1 MQDNP
6 TAREEVKIAR
16 DLLHT
21 MSGLISAARY
31 GLHCCKTSED
41 RESTLSCIAD
51 IQAAL
56 NESATVAAKLRASLH
71 ALDELLEPE

>member
-6 TAREEVKIAR
+6 TIKEEVKTAR

-31 GLHCCKTSED
+31 GLYCCKTSED
-41 RESTLSCIAD
+41 RDSTLSCIAD
-51 IQAAL
+51 IQDAL
-56 NESATVAAKLRASLH
+56 SESAAVAAKLRASLH
-71 ALDELLEPE
+71 TMDKLLELE